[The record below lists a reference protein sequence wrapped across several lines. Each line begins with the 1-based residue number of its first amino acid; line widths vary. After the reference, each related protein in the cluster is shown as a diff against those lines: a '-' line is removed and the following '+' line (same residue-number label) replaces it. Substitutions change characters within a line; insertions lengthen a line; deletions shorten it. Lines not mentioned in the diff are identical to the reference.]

1 MEDMEDY
8 ICDLK
13 NILIRYYLSDYFDD
27 AMNKYLDK
35 IIEKNEKSY

>member
-13 NILIRYYLSDYFDD
+13 NILIKYYLSDYFDD
-27 AMNKYLDK
+27 IMNKYLDK